1 MNLSRTQQKIVD
13 ANEPHIVVCASAASG
28 KSAVLVARIQRL
40 IDEGVE
46 PKKIVALTFTNAAAE
61 NIYDRLTNAQ
71 GIFVGTIHS
80 YVNFLLMCGGVDTSD
95 ILENEEFD
103 RLFKRISDHRE
114 CIQEVDYLLLDE
126 AQDSTEEQFEV
137 LLDYVNPKNWF
148 LVGDWRQSIYAFLNA
163 RPDIL
168 IDLSKRED
176 VKLYELGENYRNGRK
191 ILDYAKGII
200 RLAGLGYRDE
210 SIAMREV
217 DGRVIERDYNP
228 EKIAE
233 TIKSYGNYGEWFILT
248 RKNDDIDVMAR
259 ALTKYGIPY
268 DTFKRSQLNTKEL
281 NQKLKEP
288 TVKVLTIHAAKGLEA
303 NKVVVIGA
311 RFYNLEEK
319 CVSYVAATRARD
331 LLVWTR
337 VPTKRNGTVKGI
349 KVSDWE

>member
-1 MNLSRTQQKIVD
+1 MDLSRNQQKIVD
-13 ANEPHIVVCASAASG
+13 AKEPRIVVCASAASG

-40 IDEGVE
+40 INEGVE
-46 PKKIVALTFTNAAAE
+46 PKRIVALTFTNAAAE

-71 GIFVGTIHS
+71 GIFISTIHS
-80 YVNFLLMCGGVDTSD
+80 YVNFLLMCGGIDTSD

-103 RLFKRISDHRE
+103 KLFQRISDHRE

-126 AQDSTEEQFEV
+126 AQDSTEEQFKV
-137 LLDYVNPKNWF
+137 LLEYVNPKNWF
-148 LVGDWRQSIYAFLNA
+148 LVGDWRQSIYGFLDA

-168 IDLSKRED
+168 LDLSKRND
-176 VKLYELGENYRNGRK
+176 VKLYELDENYRNGRK

-210 SIAMREV
+210 SIPMRET
-217 DGRVIERDYNP
+217 DGRVLEREYNP
-228 EKIAE
+228 ERIAE
-233 TIKSYGNYGEWFILT
+233 TIKSYGNYGEWFVLSRT
-248 RKNDDIDVMAR
+248 NDEIDVMAR
-259 ALTKYGIPY
+259 ALKKYGVPY

-337 VPTKRNGTVKGI
+337 VPPKRNSFKSTKVK
-349 KVSDWE
+349 DWE